1 MISEA
6 KEIQSLAV
14 KYSKPQLA
22 RMAQMGLI
30 DTQKAVLAGMMR
42 DRIAKEDAKP
52 PVTTVAQD
60 VMGLQPPQMAQ
71 AAPQGMPQ
79 QPPQMGAPAAPV
91 APEQMAATGGLT
103 SIPYQEQDYA
113 GGGIVAFADGGI
125 PRYNGNPADGS
136 QVMYDNA
143 KVTDAGGFRFPSGS
157 LLGMFERRQSSG
169 ADAMDELQNLDAQ
182 IAKTPPGPARDR
194 MLQTREFVASKAA
207 AANTQNFMQP
217 KPEGTAALNANAV
230 NASAPTTFPAPVAD
244 AAAASSA
251 PPSQP
256 RSGPPKMP
264 AVPSL
269 PPIGNVKMAA
279 IEEQKMPAKETIQQ
293 ALGRQEEADKAAG
306 VDTGI
311 FAKLRS
317 EYEGKKGKVNE
328 RKQEA
333 IGTAIMQ
340 TGLGLMGATKGREF
354 AALGESG
361 QRALSGLVASNEKI
375 RDYEEKLEDKQRDLL
390 LAQNDYNRTRSKSAQ
405 DRVQRIEDKTNEL
418 ENKAVDAR
426 NKREETLATI
436 QVQERSQNVQMRNAD
451 LQYRAHMAQISAM
464 FRPTEVERAQATYTD
479 LYKKDPAAAAKWLE
493 TRNAL
498 MAGSRSGKTAADYME
513 QYADDWN
520 KLDILSKTEMKKQGI
535 TNEQQYINYRMQQH
549 GRFTGGNASPFGQ
562 PGAGGSTIPK
572 GWSVT
577 TQ

>member
-60 VMGLQPPQMAQ
+60 VMGM
-71 AAPQGMPQ
+71 APQIAPPSK
-79 QPPQMGAPAAPV
+79 PPQMGMAQAPAPQM
-91 APEQMAATGGLT
+91 PEQMAATGGLT

-125 PRYNGNPADGS
+125 PRYNGNPEDGS

-244 AAAASSA
+244 AAASSA

-256 RSGPPKMP
+256 RMGGPKMP

-426 NKREETLATI
+426 NKREETMATI
-436 QVQERSQNVQMRNAD
+436 SSQTRGQDITARGQD
-451 LQYRAHMAQISAM
+451 LSYRAHMAQISQMA
-464 FRPTEVERAQATYTD
+464 RPGETERLMSQYQE
-479 LYKKDPAAAAKWLE
+479 LYKKDPASAAKWLE
-493 TRNAL
+493 NLGTIRGIGKPQNTFSFEEAMKIVAAKPQNINATPDQLAQQARAL
-498 MAGSRSGKTAADYME
+498 MSAGM
-513 QYADDWN
+513 
-520 KLDILSKTEMKKQGI
+520 
-535 TNEQQYINYRMQQH
+535 
-549 GRFTGGNASPFGQ
+549 Q
-562 PGAGGSTIPK
+562 PGGVTGPRVGGAVDTSNPLLR
-572 GWSVT
+572 
-577 TQ
+577 